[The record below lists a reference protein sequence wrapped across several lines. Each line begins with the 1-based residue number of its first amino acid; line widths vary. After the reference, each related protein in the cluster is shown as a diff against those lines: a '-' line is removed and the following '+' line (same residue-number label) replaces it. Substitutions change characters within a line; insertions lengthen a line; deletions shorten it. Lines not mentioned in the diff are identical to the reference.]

1 MYTSRE
7 KARKRKFFFET
18 NPSDISFQGKFTDK
32 QLTRAKTQLIC
43 EYLREMEVRP
53 TMFEAFARETQVYG
67 HPIGPTEQ
75 CKSIEAVKKADIIK
89 LCRNLLASK
98 PAIALLGKLQ
108 PS

>member
-1 MYTSRE
+1 
-7 KARKRKFFFET
+7 
-18 NPSDISFQGKFTDK
+18 
-32 QLTRAKTQLIC
+32 
-43 EYLREMEVRP
+43 MEVRP

-98 PAIALLGKLQ
+98 PAIALLGKLH
-108 PS
+108 PEGNNLHHISKCFILYFTPV